1 MKQVFLRENKD
12 HIVSSKYPL
21 PVKAVRGQGYDTD
34 DTIVY
39 EVLLNGKPALLL
51 VREKDRTASIFWD
64 EGIMVYK
71 ISGILSSEEA
81 VKMAE
86 SLE

>member
-1 MKQVFLRENKD
+1 M
-12 HIVSSKYPL
+12 
-21 PVKAVRGQGYDTD
+21 KAVRGQGYDTD